1 MALQVKTTLDW
12 SIQTVKDDGLLLE
25 ELWGVSHVWLVFA
38 MSVGG
43 FCALNWDY
51 QMKVSND

>member
-12 SIQTVKDDGLLLE
+12 SIQTVKYDGLLLE

-51 QMKVSND
+51 QMKGSND